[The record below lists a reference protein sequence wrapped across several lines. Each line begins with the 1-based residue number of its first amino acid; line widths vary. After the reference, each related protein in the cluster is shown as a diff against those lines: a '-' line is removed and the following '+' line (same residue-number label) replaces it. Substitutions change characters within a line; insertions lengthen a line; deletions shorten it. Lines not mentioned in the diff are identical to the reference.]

1 MAYKTMFT
9 ENYYRDLWDNLVEKY
24 TKNDPEKDLEIM
36 MKAYMDLDLPES
48 AKEVILQIEAK
59 RVYDF
64 ISDTLK
70 GTLRTLN
77 AILSGKASL
86 GYTTKIQEIQAMHD
100 LREGFEFDCLRLSD
114 FRKKYNL

>member
-1 MAYKTMFT
+1 MVYKTMFT
-9 ENYYRDLWDNLVEKY
+9 ENYYRNMWDRLAEKY

-36 MKAYMDLDLPES
+36 MKAYRDLDLPES

-86 GYTTKIQEIQAMHD
+86 GYTTKIQEVQAMND
-100 LREGFEFDCLRLSD
+100 LREGFEFDCLRLAD

>member
-9 ENYYRDLWDNLVEKY
+9 ENYYRDMWDRLVEKY
-24 TKNDPEKDLEIM
+24 TKNDPEKDLEIT
-36 MKAYMDLDLPES
+36 MKAYRDLDLPES

-59 RVYDF
+59 KVYDF

-86 GYTTKIQEIQAMHD
+86 GYTTERQEIQARHEI
-100 LREGFEFDCLRLSD
+100 REGFEFDCLRLAD
-114 FRKKYNL
+114 FKKKYNL

>member
-9 ENYYRDLWDNLVEKY
+9 ENYYRDLWDRMEKKY
-24 TKNDPEKDLEIM
+24 TKNDPEKDLEIT
-36 MKAYMDLDLPES
+36 MKAYKDLDLQEQVQ
-48 AKEVILQIEAK
+48 EVILQIEAK
-59 RVYDF
+59 KVYDF

-86 GYTTKIQEIQAMHD
+86 GYTTKIQEVQAMRD
-100 LREGFEFDCLRLSD
+100 LREGFEFDCLRLAD
-114 FRKKYNL
+114 FRKKYSL